1 VSDPRPFDVGLRRV
15 PELETADALPEAD
28 PELTARITD
37 EIRTRGPMTFARF
50 MELALYDP
58 EHGYYA
64 TSGGPGR
71 ERDFLTAPE
80 SHPIFGWALARRIEQ
95 VWTTVDRPERFV
107 VREHGAGRGALAVA
121 ILDGLRRSGSPVLGA
136 IRYQAFERSAAA
148 APAFQRAIADAG
160 LEAFVEPPTPEPED
174 GIVLANELLDAL
186 PVHRVEGQP
195 GGALAER
202 IVALEPRHDPE
213 ADGATSG
220 SGFVEVLGDP
230 STPELARRLA
240 SEDILLRPGQ
250 VAEICLEIDP
260 WLASAVAP
268 LRRGLAI
275 LIDYGAPAAELYA
288 ANRGSTLRAYSRHR
302 VHADPFAAIGRQDLT
317 AHVDLTA
324 VERAAAANGLTVV
337 RRARQAEYLAELG
350 LGELLVGLQSGPEAD
365 LGRYLEARSAVVR
378 LLDPRATGGFAV
390 LELARDLLR

>member
-1 VSDPRPFDVGLRRV
+1 
-15 PELETADALPEAD
+15 
-28 PELTARITD
+28 
-37 EIRTRGPMTFARF
+37 
-50 MELALYDP
+50 
-58 EHGYYA
+58 
-64 TSGGPGR
+64 
-71 ERDFLTAPE
+71 
-80 SHPIFGWALARRIEQ
+80 
-95 VWTTVDRPERFV
+95 
-107 VREHGAGRGALAVA
+107 
-121 ILDGLRRSGSPVLGA
+121 
-136 IRYQAFERSAAA
+136 
-148 APAFQRAIADAG
+148 
-160 LEAFVEPPTPEPED
+160 
-174 GIVLANELLDAL
+174 
-186 PVHRVEGQP
+186 
-195 GGALAER
+195 
-202 IVALEPRHDPE
+202 
-213 ADGATSG
+213 
-220 SGFVEVLGDP
+220 VEVLGDP